1 MSDSPDKRRRIR
13 KPGGVLALKKK
24 VYQALLTCEDIL
36 LMDDSTIEQRIRA
49 SNAIG
54 QIANSYR
61 RVIETEELEKRIE
74 KLENSNQ
81 MRKVSCVTNH

>member
-13 KPGGVLALKKK
+13 KPGGVEALKKK

-61 RVIETEELEKRIE
+61 RVLETDELEKRVE
-74 KLENSNQ
+74 ALEELAERRN
-81 MRKVSCVTNH
+81 R